1 MWPTSSLCLEFQPSI
16 HNKEPTFC
24 LLRSRRRRLRFPS
37 STSLLP
43 ISKRRD
49 FVPKR
54 ILSASIQKKPCIVCC
69 SQLEVEDELD
79 VEACELVN
87 GSELIIG
94 EGSDRINALF
104 FSAVK
109 NNNGVGILLL
119 SDIFGLEDSYN
130 KDFAYRVACNGYN
143 VLVPD
148 LFRGGP
154 WSRERPEAMFEQW
167 LAKQDPDRVAK
178 DIAASTKW
186 MVDEFE
192 AAGLSKKLG
201 IIGFCYGGARLL
213 EVLAGDEKSIF
224 GTGVSY
230 YGSRMDP
237 SAARNVKVS
246 VLLITGSNDPL
257 CPVNVINEVNNA
269 IANESKVV
277 IFEGRGHGFV
287 HRPQTPEEDDDAEE
301 AFTIMRNWL
310 SDQLI
315 NRD

>member
-1 MWPTSSLCLEFQPSI
+1 MWLTSSLCLELP
-16 HNKEPTFC
+16 PTFC
-24 LLRSRRRRLRFPS
+24 LLRSRQTRLSFPS
-37 STSLLP
+37 SNSLLP
-43 ISKRRD
+43 ISKRCD
-49 FVPKR
+49 FVTWR
-54 ILSASIQKKPCIVCC
+54 SISASVQKKPYIVCC
-69 SQLEVEDELD
+69 SQLEVENDLD

-94 EGSDRINALF
+94 EGSDRINALL

-130 KDFAYRVACNGYN
+130 RDFAYRVACNGYN

-148 LFRGGP
+148 LFRGDP
-154 WSRERPEAMFEQW
+154 WSRERSEAMFEEW
-167 LAKQDPDRVAK
+167 LARQEPNRVAK

-186 MVDEFE
+186 MVDEFK

-201 IIGFCYGGARLL
+201 VIGFCFGGARLL
-213 EVLAGDEKSIF
+213 EVLARDEKSIF

-237 SAARNVKVS
+237 STARNVKVP
-246 VLLITGSNDPL
+246 VLLITGSRDPL
-257 CPVNVINEVNNA
+257 CTVDTVNEVNNA

-287 HRPQTPEEDDDAEE
+287 HRPQTSEDDDDAEE
-301 AFTIMRNWL
+301 AFMIMRNWL

-315 NRD
+315 NEN